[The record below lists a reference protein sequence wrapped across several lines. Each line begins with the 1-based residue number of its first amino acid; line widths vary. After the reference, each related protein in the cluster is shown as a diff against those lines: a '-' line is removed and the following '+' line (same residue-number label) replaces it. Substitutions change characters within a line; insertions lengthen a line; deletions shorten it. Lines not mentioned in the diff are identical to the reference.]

1 MKYNLI
7 ALACAVLLAVG
18 LSLTVAAGPGTDT
31 DTDTVLDQNDNCVTI
46 PNTTQG
52 DSDLDGYGNR
62 CDADYDNDATVAG
75 SDFIIFKQNFNTSA
89 PTYNEQVDLDCDG
102 SVAGSDF
109 IIFKQSFNA
118 PPGASGLA
126 CAGTAPCPATAH
138 GCP

>member
-18 LSLTVAAGPGTDT
+18 LSLTVAAGPGIDT
-31 DTDTVLDQNDNCVTI
+31 DTDGILDQNDNCVAI
-46 PNTTQG
+46 QNATQP

-62 CDADYDNDATVAG
+62 CDADFDNDNTVAG
-75 SDFIIFKQNFNTSA
+75 SDFIVFKQDFNTNA

-109 IIFKQSFNA
+109 IIFKQVFNA
-118 PPGASGLA
+118 APGPSGLS
-126 CAGTAPCPATAH
+126 CAGTAPCPTGAH